1 LKILLISLIFS
12 YLSYIT
18 GALLNATNRQK
29 AQTAILAFALLIN
42 LTMNLFLIP
51 RYGIVGAAY
60 SMLVSNAIICLVGFL
75 FCDRAVELNKLAL
88 LKSAFQSMWPAVI
101 MGLSVYYL
109 ADKIHFLI
117 AIPIGAVIYF
127 ALSFLS
133 GGLNMYM
140 AKRVILKVRP

>member
-1 LKILLISLIFS
+1 
-12 YLSYIT
+12 
-18 GALLNATNRQK
+18 
-29 AQTAILAFALLIN
+29 
-42 LTMNLFLIP
+42 
-51 RYGIVGAAY
+51 
-60 SMLVSNAIICLVGFL
+60 
-75 FCDRAVELNKLAL
+75 VELNKLAL